1 MSVFL
6 VDYENTHS
14 LSGIATL
21 SKDDKVVIFYSQNA
35 NSLTF
40 DTHKR
45 IMESPATVEY
55 KYVGTGSQN
64 ALDFQLSTY
73 LGYLV
78 STHNDS
84 DEKIVIVSRDKGF
97 NNVVSFWKH
106 ELSLE
111 IQIAPNLCVE
121 TPQTAT
127 DNAEQQAAATVAQPQ
142 EEQIAATT
150 HRYRTGATT
159 NGANCRSRYRSY
171 ATRRRAK
178 RLHANRCRCNYG
190 ATNGNSATKTS
201 TQKHS
206 TKASDAT
213 KQCDDKSRRCRGL
226 FEELRCRTDRRGNC
240 ATCTNRGKVQN
251 QSHRQQPHQQAV
263 EGQRKVRHHTEN
275 NQAVYQKIVHV
286 CNEISY
292 MYAKIHYID
301 TPKRQFAKGQTA
313 SFLY

>member
-78 STHNDS
+78 STHKDS

-142 EEQIAATT
+142 EEQIATLQQPTATEPEQQQTEQTAEVAIEATQPVAEQNDHTQTVAEATT
-150 HRYRTGATT
+150 EQQTATPQ
-159 NGANCRSRYRSY
+159 
-171 ATRRRAK
+171 
-178 RLHANRCRCNYG
+178 
-190 ATNGNSATKTS
+190 
-201 TQKHS
+201 QKHQRKNTQQKRATQQNNVTIKAEDVVDCLKNS
-206 TKASDAT
+206 DVELTDEEIAQLAQIVVKYKTKATVNNHINKLLKDSA
-213 KQCDDKSRRCRGL
+213 KSGTIL
-226 FEELRCRTDRRGNC
+226 
-240 ATCTNRGKVQN
+240 
-251 QSHRQQPHQQAV
+251 
-263 EGQRKVRHHTEN
+263 
-275 NQAVYQKIVHV
+275 KI
-286 CNEISY
+286 I
-292 MYAKIHYID
+292 KPFI
-301 TPKRQFAKGQTA
+301 KK
-313 SFLY
+313 

>member
-78 STHNDS
+78 STHKDS

-97 NNVVSFWKH
+97 NNIVSFWKH

-142 EEQIAATT
+142 EEQIATLQQPTATEPEQQQT
-150 HRYRTGATT
+150 EQTAEVAIEATQPVAEQNDHT
-159 NGANCRSRYRSY
+159 QTVADASTEQQT
-171 ATRRRAK
+171 AT
-178 RLHANRCRCNYG
+178 
-190 ATNGNSATKTS
+190 SQ
-201 TQKHS
+201 QKHQRKNTQQKRATQQNNVTIKAEDVVDCLKNS
-206 TKASDAT
+206 DVELTDEEIAQLAQIVVKYKTKATVNNHINKLLKDSA
-213 KQCDDKSRRCRGL
+213 KSGTIL
-226 FEELRCRTDRRGNC
+226 
-240 ATCTNRGKVQN
+240 
-251 QSHRQQPHQQAV
+251 
-263 EGQRKVRHHTEN
+263 
-275 NQAVYQKIVHV
+275 KI
-286 CNEISY
+286 I
-292 MYAKIHYID
+292 KPFI
-301 TPKRQFAKGQTA
+301 KK
-313 SFLY
+313 